1 MRNDL
6 LSTPPTADDEDHAS
20 YVVSLW
26 PAMAIMIELDREGHP
41 KGVRYPM
48 FELVRD
54 NMLVA
59 RNADRVSVGEAEGT
73 DSPPISL
80 RGR

>member
-1 MRNDL
+1 
-6 LSTPPTADDEDHAS
+6 
-20 YVVSLW
+20 
-26 PAMAIMIELDREGHP
+26 MAIMIELDREGHP
-41 KGVRYPM
+41 KGVRSPM